1 MGTEISGDTEE
12 YLHQVKTGFNW
23 YLLLILLLIPIS
35 VVFPDVGNL
44 IQVFFIP
51 LLMLFTILLFILPFV
66 LIGVVLFVSL
76 RFLKARN
83 NNG

>member
-12 YLHQVKTGFNW
+12 YLHQVKTEFNW
-23 YLLLILLLIPIS
+23 YLLLILFLIPIS

-44 IQVFFIP
+44 IQVFFVP